1 VADLFTQDLAALDQ
15 RSRTHLR
22 SLEATRARVLSTPE
36 TSKMRFFKNRPLLA
50 LAIVLA
56 LVGIASG
63 GAYVVKHAFLNI
75 DPTKSAPEIKHD
87 VETQLAQNGVT
98 ANVDVEKSSDNDIKM
113 TIMSTDDKLPEKL
126 RDMGAIVTTRDG
138 SGSSGLDDQRRITVN
153 DDAAHLDDAQS
164 KRLTDALTS
173 RPVITALTTNA
184 ANVKDVIED
193 ALGEAGFT
201 DVEVVVA
208 DGGDLVVKVKSPP
221 SPPAAPPAP

>member
-1 VADLFTQDLAALDQ
+1 MADLFTQDLAALDQ

-63 GAYVVKHAFLNI
+63 GAYVVKHTFLSI

-98 ANVDVEKSSDNDIKM
+98 ANVDVEKSSDNDVKM
-113 TIMSTDDKLPEKL
+113 TIMSTDDRLPDKL

-138 SGSSGLDDQRRITVN
+138 SGSGLDDQRRITID
-153 DDAAHLDDAQS
+153 DDAAKLDSAQS

-173 RPVITALTTNA
+173 KPVITALTTGA
-184 ANVKDVIED
+184 ANAKDVIED

-201 DVEVVVA
+201 DVEITVS
-208 DGGDLVVKVKSPP
+208 DSGDIVVKVKSPP
-221 SPPAAPPAP
+221 SPPAAAPAP